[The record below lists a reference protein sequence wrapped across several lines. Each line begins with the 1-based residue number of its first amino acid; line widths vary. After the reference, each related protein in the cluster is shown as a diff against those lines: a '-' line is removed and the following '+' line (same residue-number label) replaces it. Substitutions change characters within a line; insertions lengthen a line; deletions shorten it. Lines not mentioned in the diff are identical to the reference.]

1 MAAVAEK
8 FTEQAIL
15 LGPRRSLVG
24 VIARPRVALDPALP
38 AIVILNT
45 GIVHRVG
52 HNRMYVTLSR
62 MLATAG
68 RVTLRFDQSGLGDSG
83 ARNDGLA
90 PLAAGLA
97 DIKEALDSLQT
108 TCQVS
113 RFVLIGLCSGADQ
126 CVLYGHT
133 DPRVVGLV
141 MMDPTIP
148 PTRRYYLHYV
158 LRRLSHLQNWVSVLT
173 GRSGLLRQVSA
184 HLLHRLRPT
193 EASRPATLQDLR
205 FNPYLGKSY
214 AASAARGMKLLA
226 AFTALSPRHA
236 YARQILDAF
245 PEVSGGGT
253 LQLQYF
259 PDSDH
264 LFSAAQDRAR
274 LYRVII
280 DWLTVH
286 WAADGRRRIE

>member
-1 MAAVAEK
+1 MAPVVEQ
-8 FTEQAIL
+8 FTEQAVL
-15 LGPRRSLVG
+15 LGPRRNLVG
-24 VIARPRVALDPALP
+24 VIARPRVPLNPALP
-38 AIVILNT
+38 AVVILNT

-62 MLATAG
+62 MLAMAG
-68 RVTLRFDQSGLGDSG
+68 RVTVRFDQSGLGDSG
-83 ARNDGLA
+83 PRNDRLP

-97 DIKEALDSLQT
+97 DIKEVLDSVEK

-148 PTRRYYLHYV
+148 PTRRYYVYYI
-158 LRRLSHLQNWVSVLT
+158 LRRLSHLQNWISVIT
-173 GRSGLLRQVSA
+173 GRSGLLRVVSA
-184 HLLHRLRPT
+184 HLLHRLRPA
-193 EASRPATLQDLR
+193 EKSRPATLQDLQ
-205 FNPYLGKSY
+205 FDPYLGKSY
-214 AASAARGMKLLA
+214 AASAALGMKLLA
-226 AFTALSPRHA
+226 AFTAVSPRHA
-236 YARQILDAF
+236 YLRQILDAF
-245 PEVSGGGT
+245 PEVSSGGT

-259 PDSDH
+259 SDSDH

-274 LYRVII
+274 LYRVIS

-286 WAADGRRRIE
+286 WAADERRRIE